1 MNKILFFV
9 LFFFSLLVF
18 QNKAIAQKTDTIY
31 HINGNVLTGDF
42 KNLKYGVVTWK
53 MDGMGTISLEEV
65 KINTIISDKQFE
77 IKMKDDLIYFGS
89 FAASK
94 TNRTVY
100 ILMADDKKLINI
112 EDILEVYP
120 IKRNFWMRTS
130 GDLSLGLNYSKGSNV
145 TTLSFS
151 GNINYRKK
159 KSYFKIDWDSNNTFQ
174 SDTVSSTKSD
184 LTFAWQRLF
193 NKGWSAQTAL
203 GGSQNLELGT
213 KLRWELDLMGIKDI
227 AYNSWNRLYFGTG
240 LSAIRETPY
249 GNIGSQED
257 LSAIFQVAWKVYKYT
272 SPKIWV
278 DANIS
283 YLPYFTD
290 KRSRT
295 VFNLNPQISVLSDDF
310 KVGFSFYY
318 NYDTNPSENA
328 NSSED
333 YGLNLQ
339 LSYSFH

>member
-1 MNKILFFV
+1 MNKILFFM
-9 LFFFSLLVF
+9 LFLFSLLIF

-53 MDGMGTISLEEV
+53 MDGMGTISFEEV

-130 GDLSLGLNYSKGSNV
+130 GDLSLGLNYSKGSAV

-151 GNINYRKK
+151 GNLDYRKK
-159 KSYFKIDWDSNNTFQ
+159 KSYYKIAWDSNNTFQ

-184 LTFAWQRLF
+184 LTFSWQRLF
-193 NKGWSAQTAL
+193 KKGWSTQSVL

-227 AYNSWNRLYFGTG
+227 AYNSWNRLYFGAG

-249 GNIGSQED
+249 GNSGSQED
-257 LSAIFQVAWKVYKYT
+257 LSAIFQVAWKVFKYT

-290 KRSRT
+290 NRSRT

-310 KVGFSFYY
+310 KVGVSFYY
-318 NYDTNPSENA
+318 NYDSNPSENA